1 MILQV
6 CKNCKM
12 LIKSRL
18 CIAGVELQKGSL
30 GVGKLDQYVP

>member
-1 MILQV
+1 
-6 CKNCKM
+6 M

-30 GVGKLDQYVP
+30 GIGKLDQCVP